1 MIILDRDQIRKKIQR
16 MAMEIYE
23 RHSKDTVI
31 YFLGINKKGYQL
43 AKLISEDLERLSPIK
58 TKLGRLLIQPE
69 SPLTGE
75 ISMDLPATDLRK
87 KTVIVVDD
95 VMNTGR
101 TLFYSFKCLMD
112 IMPKSLEVCVLV
124 LRMHKSFPVNVDYY
138 GLRLATTIKQ
148 NIEIIFDHHGVK
160 EVQMF

>member
-1 MIILDRDQIRKKIQR
+1 

>member
-1 MIILDRDQIRKKIQR
+1 

-124 LRMHKSFPVNVDYY
+124 LRMHNHF
-138 GLRLATTIKQ
+138 Q
-148 NIEIIFDHHGVK
+148 
-160 EVQMF
+160 

>member
-1 MIILDRDQIRKKIQR
+1 

-148 NIEIIFDHHGVK
+148 NIEIICDHHGVK